1 MLAFVMGPLA
11 WEYMNE
17 VIFIIMEPNT
27 FSQVIIFPTCFHN
40 KVCHKF
46 HFFMVCP
53 TFMEI
58 LFQ

>member
-1 MLAFVMGPLA
+1 MGPLA